1 MKEEKLQE
9 ASFAFI
15 SEDEKKNLK
24 KRLFASIYSYRSRK
38 HRVKYSISIT
48 AAMAIIVL
56 MCTYFYKIKTS
67 PIDDYVKIIKSINN
81 EDFKDV
87 KLILNNNQNILIA
100 EKNALI
106 KYSNTG
112 EKIKM
117 GASKEVNQS
126 VLEGKNIVYNTVIV
140 PFGKRS
146 QIELSD
152 GSKVWLNSGS
162 KFVYPAVFK
171 KDKREVYIEGEGIF
185 EVRHDRNHPF
195 IVIAKNHKI
204 NVLGTV
210 FNVSSYSDDDF
221 ISTTLKNGSVQ
232 ISYGRSSFFKS
243 DKTMKIIPGT
253 SASYNKSTNE
263 MKVQNV
269 EVDKYFSWREGAFI
283 FENDNLKSIAKR
295 ISRYYN
301 VDITIENKELE
312 SQTFSG
318 YLDLKDD
325 VEKVILTIKETTNFT
340 YNSTEKNKII
350 IN

>member
-9 ASFAFI
+9 TSFAFI
-15 SEDEKKNLK
+15 SKDENKNLK
-24 KRLFASIYSYRSRK
+24 KRIFASIYSHRSRR
-38 HRVKYSISIT
+38 HRVKYSMSIT
-48 AAMAIIVL
+48 AGVAIIVL
-56 MCTYFYKIKTS
+56 ICTYIYKIETS

-81 EDFKDV
+81 DDINEV

-100 EKNALI
+100 EKNAII

-117 GASKEVNQS
+117 GTSKEANQS
-126 VLEGKNIVYNTVIV
+126 VLEGKKIVYNTVIV

-146 QIELSD
+146 QVELSD
-152 GSKVWLNSGS
+152 GSMVWLNSGS

-171 KDKREVYIEGEGIF
+171 KDKREVYLEGEGIF

-195 IVIAKNHKI
+195 IVIAKNHRI
-204 NVLGTV
+204 DVLGTV

-232 ISYGRSSFFKS
+232 ISYKGSSFFNS

-253 SASYNKSTNE
+253 SATYNKSTND

-283 FENDNLKSIAKR
+283 FKNDNLKSIAKR

-301 VDITIENKELE
+301 VDITIKNRELE
-312 SQTFSG
+312 SETFSG

-340 YNSTEKNKII
+340 YDSTEKNKII